1 MSTRLRVGVIGL
13 GGRWRR
19 YRRALER
26 LRKRLAVRAV
36 CDQVARRAEAEARR
50 LGCAAAAG
58 PVDLLERD
66 DVDAALLLGRQWFG
80 LWPLEH
86 ACRVGKPVFC
96 AVPLSADEAHADD
109 LRRLVA
115 DARLPVLTALAPA
128 VAPAVARLGELL
140 AGPLGAARLVR
151 ADAALP
157 AGGRG
162 PALASS
168 ALLPLLH
175 VCAGL
180 LGGEPAGV
188 LATEAGAPA
197 DGAAGWWGSA
207 VLDFAG
213 GRAAQVTLWRA
224 PPGVEAGWRV
234 EVVAERGAATAEL
247 PNRLNWRDAAGWHR
261 LRLRGAGGETA
272 LLEQFLAA
280 IREGRAPR
288 PNFEDACRVLSW
300 RRAALQS
307 LSEGRRVPTG

>member
-13 GGRWRR
+13 GRRWRR
-19 YRRALER
+19 YRRALEG
-26 LRKRLAVRAV
+26 LRQRVTVRAV

-86 ACRVGKPVFC
+86 ACRVGKPVLC
-96 AVPLSADEAHADD
+96 AVPLTADEPHAGD
-109 LRRLVA
+109 LRRRVA
-115 DARLPVLTALAPA
+115 DARLPVLAGFAPA
-128 VAPAVARLGELL
+128 VAPAVGRLGELL

-151 ADAALP
+151 VGAALP
-157 AGGRG
+157 AGGR
-162 PALASS
+162 PALPSP

-175 VCAGL
+175 VCATL
-180 LGGEPAGV
+180 LGEGPAGV
-188 LATEAGAPA
+188 LAADAGAP
-197 DGAAGWWGSA
+197 GWWGSA
-207 VLDFAG
+207 LLDFPG

-224 PPGVEAGWRV
+224 PPGTDPGCRV

-247 PNRLNWRDAAGWHR
+247 PDRLSWRDEAGQHL
-261 LRLRGAGGETA
+261 LRLRGAGGEAA
-272 LLEQFLAA
+272 LLGHFL
-280 IREGRAPR
+280 RAVRAGQPPR
-288 PNFEDACRVLSW
+288 PDFEDAGRAFAW

-307 LSEGRRVPTG
+307 LAEGRRVPTA